1 MLCALFA
8 IMLSPGSAHAALKCE
23 EMMAYRS
30 CTDNA
35 PKAYQVAPGQS
46 VMLAAPT
53 ISGYPSP
60 CWNWNRRF
68 QCVESTPIYSC
79 ESGTPYDTVKQ
90 NCSLTAA
97 TTHATIK
104 VNAITYIT
112 DATYTYRCAFGDF
125 IPDKTL
131 PPNRECVVLD
141 STVRDT
147 QTSPT
152 LPSGS
157 IVTEQIKTDEYVCYS
172 PPQTVCSNVCYKQVV
187 NPSTGKIEQKEVA
200 CESPVTNCVTSSS
213 QCNGSASVGSGGN
226 PTGSAS
232 WGPDGRCV
240 NSSEVSMCQGGAIP
254 RCLTQDNCVLDST
267 TPVGVQDNGF
277 ATSQEQSYVCSN
289 KTTTC
294 TKYTTLSN
302 CVSPNAWDW
311 DKLSMAGEVGL
322 GLGEFNQAMSKAE
335 GIEKGLKENDPYIF
349 SGEDLRCRYPVGN
362 FLNTFISIA
371 MVAVSFYTFGT
382 TGFLAQGLYASGA
395 VSSLATANAI
405 GAAVTIG
412 ASFAQDAPNSK
423 AFGSNCCKD
432 YVIEGSDKWYKLGS
446 CTADEVKLAVA
457 RRKGL
462 AHYLGTY
469 CSKKSGFPVKQCVE
483 KTKSY
488 CVFDDMLAY
497 VVNEQGRAQLD
508 QLASADASTTTRTA
522 DLPFQLFAGYDAN
535 ATKYGGLLDNGRW
548 IPVTTH
554 ARSQIWA
561 WQYPGYCR
569 ASDTQATAY
578 NKYMDELNKLANI
591 QGIQPDKMTQQQAM
605 DLIVKALGAPEFQEC
620 ADVPGTVAFMTCSK
634 TDDSC
639 DVTKLPSGPGGVDFD
654 ISGAEVSEADVNWRI
669 QQVRGFY
676 NPGDYGVTAVMTSNS
691 AYAAVSNSLNAF
703 VTATGSCKTVGT
715 CLYNFAVTDK
725 QATGGWGARKR
736 VEDYAQFPLYTVMQ
750 NSAWP
755 SIDYLSPTGSF
766 STTAWNEDPNKGLGT
781 PLVVSNQRFVFRPN
795 YSAETTGPLHSHVLM
810 EWATQK
816 VDAATPGNDYSALLV
831 PTSLPPATPGWY
843 PHGSTTDTTKRFYL
857 SGGCDPNSR
866 WCEYKVEVDL
876 NIARHPWGSAKN
888 PRCWGFSLEQMA
900 ALDFNKMDLS
910 KWINSLDLGAVSANM
925 SEEAAAQMGERV
937 ATSAQSFYSAFQSGS
952 SVNNPNS
959 GTVALVTNTDILPKL
974 SSDNFRAY
982 TLEVAVPANWP
993 NWFDDQPNNNPV
1005 TNVRVDWGDGSPIQS
1020 MDKASTNRAFYAEHD
1035 YGDRPVG
1042 TYKVM
1047 VTLDTANNGP
1057 QTLSTHVSITPNAG
1071 QTPETEAKLDFDNP
1085 GTSGQ
1090 AMGEYTP
1097 AMMPDGTMQSP
1108 DALQNLAPGM
1118 VELYEQQGN
1127 TVGGAK

>member
-1 MLCALFA
+1 MSLGV
-8 IMLSPGSAHAALKCE
+8 SPAAQAALKCE
-23 EMMAYRS
+23 EMMASRS

-46 VMLAAPT
+46 VMIPAPT
-53 ISGYPSP
+53 IAGYPSP

-104 VNAITYIT
+104 INAITYIT
-112 DATYTYRCAFGDF
+112 DASYTYRCAFGDY
-125 IPDKTL
+125 IPDTTL
-131 PPNRECVVLD
+131 PPNRECVMLD
-141 STVRDT
+141 STVQNT
-147 QTSPT
+147 KTTPT

-157 IVTEQIKTDEYVCYS
+157 IVTEQKKTDEYVCYS
-172 PPQTVCSNVCYKQVV
+172 PPQTVCSNICYKQVV
-187 NPSTGKIEQKEVA
+187 NPSTGKLEQKEVA
-200 CESPVTNCVTSSS
+200 CTSPVTNCVSSSS
-213 QCNGSASVGSGGN
+213 QCEGSASVSGSN
-226 PTGSAS
+226 SSGSAS

-240 NSSEVSMCQGGAIP
+240 SSTEVSTCQGGSIP

-277 ATSQEQSYVCSN
+277 ATSQEQSYICSN
-289 KTTTC
+289 NTTTC
-294 TKYTTLSN
+294 TKYTTLSS

-311 DKLSMAGEVGL
+311 DKLSLSGEVGL

-371 MVAVSFYTFGT
+371 LVAVSFYTFGT
-382 TGFLAQGLYASGA
+382 TGFLAQGLYTYGGM
-395 VSSLATANAI
+395 SLAAANAV
-405 GAAVTIG
+405 GAAVTVG
-412 ASFAQDAPNSK
+412 ASFAQDAPTSK

-522 DLPFQLFAGYDAN
+522 DLSFQLFAGYDAN
-535 ATKYGGLLDNGRW
+535 ATKYGGALNNGRW
-548 IPVTTH
+548 LPVTTH
-554 ARSQIWA
+554 ANSQVWV
-561 WQYPGYCR
+561 WQYPGYCQ
-569 ASDTQATAY
+569 SSVTQATAY
-578 NKYMDELNKLANI
+578 DKYMAELNALVDIK
-591 QGIQPDKMTQQQAM
+591 GIQPAEMTEKQAVE
-605 DLIVKALGAPEFQEC
+605 LIVKTLGAPEFQEC
-620 ADVPGTVAFMTCSK
+620 ADTPGMVAFMTCSK

-639 DVTKLPSGPGGVDFD
+639 DVNKLPSGPGGVDFD
-654 ISGAEVSEADVNWRI
+654 ISGIEISEADVNWRI
-669 QQVRGFY
+669 QQVRSFY
-676 NPGDYGVTAVMTSNS
+676 NPGDYGVTAVMTTNS
-691 AYAAVSNSLNAF
+691 AYAAVSNSLSAF
-703 VTATGSCKTVGT
+703 ITATGSCKTTGA

-755 SIDYLSPTGSF
+755 SMDYLGATGSF
-766 STTAWNEDPNKGLGT
+766 STATWNNDPNRGLGT

-795 YSAETTGPLHSHVLM
+795 FAANPTGPLHTHVLL
-810 EWATQK
+810 EWATEK
-816 VDAATPGNDYSALLV
+816 LSASKPEDDYSALLV
-831 PTSLPPATPGWY
+831 PTTLPPASPGWY
-843 PHGSTTDTTKRFYL
+843 PHGSASDPTKRFYL
-857 SGGCDPNSR
+857 TGGCDPGSR
-866 WCEYKVEVDL
+866 WCEYKVEIDL
-876 NIARHPWGSAKN
+876 NIARHPWGTAKS

-910 KWINSLDLGAVSANM
+910 KWINSLDLGSVSANM

-937 ATSAQSFYSAFQSGS
+937 ATSAQSFYTAFQSGS
-952 SVNNPNS
+952 AVNNPNP

-974 SSDNFRAY
+974 SSDNYKAY

-1005 TNVRVDWGDGSPIQS
+1005 TNVRVDWGDGSPVQS
-1020 MDKASTNRAFYAEHD
+1020 LSKASTNRAFYGEHD

-1057 QTLSTHVSITPNAG
+1057 QTLSTHVSITPNSG
-1071 QTPETEAKLDFDNP
+1071 KMPSKETKLDFANT

-1097 AMMPDGTMQSP
+1097 AMMPDGSMQSP
-1108 DALQNLAPGM
+1108 AALESLAPGM
-1118 VELYEQQGN
+1118 TELFKQQGN
-1127 TVGGAK
+1127 TVGEGSK